1 MARQMRPMAAPVT
14 DESGP
19 ALPGFG
25 ALRGQ
30 GVSMGQ
36 SPNQSM
42 DAIPPEASF
51 PPAITLAPAS
61 TLAPGGQRVA
71 ILAPLTGPNA
81 ERGQA
86 LVRAAQLALAEP
98 GAPALDV
105 LDTGGTP
112 AGAAQAAQAAIA
124 QGAGLILGPLTAAET
139 AAAARPASSAGVAL
153 LAFTSDTAQSAP
165 LVWVLGLTPAQQ
177 VRRLVAAAGAQ
188 SKQHFAALLPATEYG
203 AALGTA
209 LTQTLAASGGQ
220 GPDIRTV
227 EGDIQAANALV
238 REISGFAARRGPLE
252 AQVRAARARQTAE
265 GRKEAA
271 ELSRRPIPPP
281 PFDALLLGDTRE
293 RLASIAS
300 LLPYYDIDP
309 PAVRIMGPALWAD
322 PAERGGADLFGAWY
336 AAPDP
341 AARAGFDRD
350 YTAKYGAQAPG
361 LADLAYDAASI
372 ARVVAREGGFSAASL
387 TRPAGF
393 VGVNGVLALQSDGS
407 VRRGLALFEIQ
418 RGGAQMIDSAPDA
431 VGGPGS

>member
-1 MARQMRPMAAPVT
+1 MAAPVT

-25 ALRGQ
+25 ARRGQ
-30 GVSMGQ
+30 GVSIGQ

-42 DAIPPEASF
+42 AAIPPEASF

-238 REISGFAARRGPLE
+238 REMSGFAARRGPLE

-309 PAVRIMGPALWAD
+309 PPCASWARRFGPIRPSAAGRICSAPGMPPPTPPPGPGLIGTI
-322 PAERGGADLFGAWY
+322 PPNM
-336 AAPDP
+336 APRP
-341 AARAGFDRD
+341 PVWPISPMTPPPSPGWWRVRAGSPPPPSPAPPGSSAS
-350 YTAKYGAQAPG
+350 TACWRCNKMAPCAG
-361 LADLAYDAASI
+361 VWPCLK
-372 ARVVAREGGFSAASL
+372 FSAGA
-387 TRPAGF
+387 
-393 VGVNGVLALQSDGS
+393 
-407 VRRGLALFEIQ
+407 RR
-418 RGGAQMIDSAPDA
+418 
-431 VGGPGS
+431 